1 MSKKKKKKK
10 SNYVGFQ
17 IKLLK
22 QALVWLLGVAKLS
35 VLNENRLV
43 TKNAVTLPALK
54 SDDLRRRQPHV
65 FAGTLRRPG
74 TVRVSRSEVL
84 QNSSLV
90 EILSEER
97 LRAFQAA
104 KRSVVGGKSEVALQV
119 GRFEVAVAR
128 FQMFR
133 RGLRVHED
141 VLLHRARAHLAHK
154 ARLRPVGLLQVTTES
169 LERCFRGRRWAGDR
183 LVAEGTDRG
192 TARGGW
198 SVVHFEA
205 GGGWSVVHFEAGG
218 GLKCLKKVLRHV
230 FQVTSASEKIIK
242 LSNKTNYSRNAIEQL
257 GLIKLSYNKR
267 WHQN

>member
-43 TKNAVTLPALK
+43 TKNAVTLPALE

-65 FAGTLRRPG
+65 FTGTLRRPG
-74 TVRVSRSEVL
+74 TVRVSGSEVL

-154 ARLRPVGLLQVTTES
+154 ARLRPVGLFQVTTES
-169 LERCFRGRRWAGDR
+169 LERCFRGRRWAGHR

-205 GGGWSVVHFEAGG
+205 GGG
-218 GLKCLKKVLRHV
+218 LKCFKK
-230 FQVTSASEKIIK
+230 F
-242 LSNKTNYSRNAIEQL
+242 
-257 GLIKLSYNKR
+257 
-267 WHQN
+267 